1 MRRRNTTQTTFL
13 EDAHLICAL
22 QHARGRAQRQRGGC
36 NALQPQTQLSK
47 SGFDTRILGLG
58 LGFSPTLNPENVR
71 IKNPYFIRESGKTKS
86 LYSEILTVDQH
97 DLRMAQGQEW

>member
-36 NALQPQTQLSK
+36 NALQPKTQLSK

-58 LGFSPTLNPENVR
+58 LGLSPTLNPENVR
-71 IKNPYFIRESGKTKS
+71 IKNPYFVRESVKRLKTKS
-86 LYSEILTVDQH
+86 LYITPLDPYATTYRFE
-97 DLRMAQGQEW
+97 